1 MPGGSHNRKSS
12 SSLQH
17 VLDSVNKSKLC
28 KCPIH
33 RNFGNGTMIP
43 QTKFK
48 RYGEDGVQ
56 NMCAEGKTLIDSY
69 SHMLKRFQLLTI
81 VDKEEAYK
89 ILDEADIKFKEIT
102 DKIRA
107 IITQVLSMPNDE
119 NLESNEF
126 NLFLLTELDKK
137 LKTDKTGFYDAPLT
151 KAEKIEFNE
160 YLKQSFTEE
169 RLDEMEITQ
178 DIWTEGC
185 YIIDSKDHQLYPIEE
200 FGFNVSKKREL
211 YNPQKQITPYRVN
224 VHNTRAKGGRS
235 STLRGEKYLADGEYT
250 EANRRMK
257 ELGKEDRNTHADH
270 IIPLALGGIHDARNL
285 QPLPGRENI
294 YKKDKLVD
302 YALELL
308 KRDISYLSRWHHDAF
323 NSVREEPIELIQEI
337 LKSSVF
343 NIRKKVIDLN
353 EEDKVKYI
361 SKFYP
366 TYKDSQIRRIIIKHF
381 TKEDD

>member
-1 MPGGSHNRKSS
+1 MPGGSHNRRSS

-17 VLDSVNKSKLC
+17 VLDSANKSKLC

-48 RYGEDGVQ
+48 RYGVDGVQ

-81 VDKEEAYK
+81 VEKEEAYK
-89 ILDEADIKFKEIT
+89 ILDEADIKFKELT

-107 IITQVLSMPNDE
+107 IISQVLSMPNDK

-169 RLDEMEITQ
+169 RIDAMEITQ

-185 YIIDSKDHQLYPIEE
+185 FIIDSKDHQLYPIEE
-200 FGFNVSKKREL
+200 FVFNVSKKREL
-211 YNPQKQITPYRVN
+211 YDPQKQITPYRVN

-257 ELGKEDRNTHADH
+257 E
-270 IIPLALGGIHDARNL
+270 
-285 QPLPGRENI
+285 
-294 YKKDKLVD
+294 
-302 YALELL
+302 
-308 KRDISYLSRWHHDAF
+308 
-323 NSVREEPIELIQEI
+323 
-337 LKSSVF
+337 
-343 NIRKKVIDLN
+343 
-353 EEDKVKYI
+353 
-361 SKFYP
+361 
-366 TYKDSQIRRIIIKHF
+366 
-381 TKEDD
+381 